1 MQAIFLWTWFSL
13 LCLPGLPQDHQA
25 NTMSKLKSLA
35 PQIKIVRS
43 QTQNEHISLISQIN
57 LTFKGENIQEKASAF
72 LSQYAPLFSP
82 LLQFKIGDIQHSKQ
96 RHVVDVKAM
105 IDGLEV
111 INQGLK
117 LAFNDQNQ
125 LILISNGLEYP
136 KSWTPI
142 TLGSDRAVQI
152 VAKHFGIQASSN
164 QRTVSLKAKP
174 VALISKYTAKGVYE
188 IIVPSASLKDQKKVL
203 VDGTSGEILLVQS
216 LVWR

>member
-13 LCLPGLPQDHQA
+13 LCLPGLPQENQA
-25 NTMSKLKSLA
+25 NTISKLKSLA

-57 LTFKGENIQEKASAF
+57 LTLKGENIEEKASAF

-82 LLQFKIGDIQHSKQ
+82 LLQFKIGEIQHSKQ
-96 RHVVDVKAM
+96 RHVADVKAM

-142 TLGSDRAVQI
+142 TLTSDRAVQI
-152 VAKHFGIQASSN
+152 VAKHFRLQGSADQIN
-164 QRTVSLKAKP
+164 VSLKAKP
-174 VALISKYTAKGVYE
+174 VAFISKQTAKGVYE

-203 VDGTSGEILLVQS
+203 VDGASGEILLVQS